1 MSNYDSYLESSLE
14 YLKEY
19 IADMKSRP
27 ILFIGSG
34 FSQRYINSPTW
45 SGLLEQLIEDNPEI
59 KMPFQFFVQDHDGD
73 YAKIASELV
82 DYYQTYSWNNR
93 SNEEQFPA
101 FLYSSPS
108 KSIHMKYKIASI
120 LENLTE
126 EFDADTHELHEE
138 IKLLKK
144 LSPQA
149 IITTN
154 YDNLLEK
161 LFPKYEAIVGQH
173 VIQKKKSTDIGH
185 ILKIH
190 GSVEDC
196 NSIIIEQQDYDNFSE
211 KQIYLIAKL
220 FTYFLEHPI
229 VFIGYSLSDE
239 NIKSILYNVK
249 QIIDS
254 EAEAMIE
261 NMWFID
267 WSRAPINPNTTPP
280 KEKSI
285 SVGNGESVR
294 VNYIKLHTYEK
305 FYEALYQDSVDVEFL
320 KQIEET
326 VYNVVKSDSITNLE
340 VDIASLGYLT
350 DRDILLNSFTS
361 EQPEVIGEEVA
372 TMVTFA
378 HISDPNQLAS
388 QFTLTATNL
397 SEKVFDIKR
406 YFWKNAYNLI
416 EVIYTQTGVN
426 LRASNNKYH
435 VFMNGV
441 SRYSLDMVNLLK
453 KVKDMKPYTIEIDGK
468 QISHPIEDEEDVD

>member
-19 IADMKSRP
+19 ITDMKVRP

-45 SGLLEQLIEDNPEI
+45 SNLLKQLIEDNPEI
-59 KMPFQFFVQDHDGD
+59 EMPIQYFIQEYNGD
-73 YAKIASELV
+73 YAKIASALV
-82 DYYQTYSWNNR
+82 DYYHTYSWKNHTD
-93 SNEEQFPA
+93 EENFPP
-101 FLYSSPS
+101 FLFESPS
-108 KSIHMKYKIASI
+108 RSIHMKYKIASI
-120 LENLTE
+120 LQNLMK
-126 EFDADTHELHEE
+126 EFDPDTHKLHEE

-154 YDNLLEK
+154 YDNLLET
-161 LFPKYEAIVGQH
+161 LFPKYEALVGQQ
-173 VIQKKKSTDIGH
+173 VIKKKKSTDIGH

-196 NSIIIEQQDYDNFSE
+196 DSIIIEQQDYDNFSE

-254 EAEAMIE
+254 EAEAMID

-267 WSRAPINPNTTPP
+267 WSREPINNDTSPP

-285 SVGNGESVR
+285 SVGQGESVR
-294 VNYIKLHTYEK
+294 VNYIMLHTYEK
-305 FYEALYQDSVDVEFL
+305 
-320 KQIEET
+320 
-326 VYNVVKSDSITNLE
+326 
-340 VDIASLGYLT
+340 
-350 DRDILLNSFTS
+350 
-361 EQPEVIGEEVA
+361 VIRS
-372 TMVTFA
+372 T
-378 HISDPNQLAS
+378 ISR
-388 QFTLTATNL
+388 L
-397 SEKVFDIKR
+397 SR
-406 YFWKNAYNLI
+406 C
-416 EVIYTQTGVN
+416 
-426 LRASNNKYH
+426 
-435 VFMNGV
+435 
-441 SRYSLDMVNLLK
+441 
-453 KVKDMKPYTIEIDGK
+453 
-468 QISHPIEDEEDVD
+468 